1 MIVATDGSI
10 TEEVSEYLGVAT
22 NNVAEYK
29 ALILAVRRAL
39 AMGFKSAEVKLD
51 SELVVRQLS
60 GEYRVKDPKMV
71 PLHAMAKSLLR
82 RFADAKVTH
91 VRRSDNKRADE
102 LVNAVLDA
110 RALSLKEAK
119 EL

>member
-1 MIVATDGSI
+1 M
-10 TEEVSEYLGVAT
+10 SEFLGIAT

-29 ALILAVRRAL
+29 ALIMTVKRAL
-39 AMGFKSAEVKLD
+39 DMGFRSAEVKLD

-71 PLHAMAKSLLR
+71 PLHAMARSLLR
-82 RFADAKVTH
+82 KFADVKVTH

-110 RALSLKEAK
+110 HAASRKEAK

>member
-1 MIVATDGSI
+1 MSAHSDV
-10 TEEVSEYLGVAT
+10 TEELSEFLGVAT

-29 ALILAVRRAL
+29 ALIMVLGRAL
-39 AMGFKSAEVKLD
+39 ELGCQEVLVKLD

-71 PLHAMAKSLLR
+71 PLHAQARALLR
-82 RFADAKVTH
+82 RFRSAKVTH

-110 RALSLKEAK
+110 HAASLKEAK